1 MQECIK
7 IVVFGTFTGSE
18 CFLLPHIIINQ
29 HGFQSEV
36 LKPLVV
42 EPAVPQHLPERNFF
56 TRAYS
61 FLRRSLISRTPH
73 LCELD
78 NPMKEDPLL
87 VETKSGSGDK
97 CSRNIFLVMM
107 T

>member
-7 IVVFGTFTGSE
+7 IVVLA
-18 CFLLPHIIINQ
+18 LLQDLSTSFYLTSLSTNTSWV
-29 HGFQSEV
+29 SEV

-87 VETKSGSGDK
+87 VETKSGSGDE